1 MRQPRSGKGLLYES
15 ILGLPLLADHGNG
28 FVYGTGATKLNV
40 YLSDYASTNRAN
52 AVIWAVGDEVE
63 TIAADLRAKGVTLDE
78 YPEGFDRV
86 IDGVHVRGALRVIW
100 FKDPDGNIL
109 HLTSGSAN

>member
-1 MRQPRSGKGLLYES
+1 MLLV
-15 ILGLPLLADHGNG
+15 PHD
-28 FVYGTGATKLNV
+28 
-40 YLSDYASTNRAN
+40 
-52 AVIWAVGDEVE
+52 DEVE
-63 TIAADLRAKGVTLDE
+63 IIAADLRAKGVALDE